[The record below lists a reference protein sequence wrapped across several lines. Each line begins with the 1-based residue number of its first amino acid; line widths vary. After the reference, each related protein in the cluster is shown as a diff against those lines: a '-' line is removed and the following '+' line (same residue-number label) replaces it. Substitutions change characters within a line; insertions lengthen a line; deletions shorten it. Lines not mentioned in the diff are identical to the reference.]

1 MTIDS
6 VLIANRGEIA
16 IRIARAV
23 ADLGLRS
30 VAVYSED
37 DTDSLH
43 VRAADEAVA
52 LDGSGPPAYLDFDA
66 IVAAAKSADCDAVH
80 PGYGFLAESAAF
92 ARKCIDA
99 GLVFIGPGVEHLT
112 LFGDKA

>member
-66 IVAAAKSADCDAVH
+66 IVAAARSADCDAVH
-80 PGYGFLAESAAF
+80 PGYGFLAESAGRA
-92 ARKCIDA
+92 
-99 GLVFIGPGVEHLT
+99 LGVQEQFFL
-112 LFGDKA
+112 GKQGR